1 MNCFNPALGPAF
13 VQWVAISIAAL
24 SSFYVPPAS
33 SKYSSPHWD
42 ISNNCDVLRD
52 LIWAGDRTELA
63 TEYLKS
69 SRPSDLVTPFQVLEI
84 VSSGLVDEIHWVESL
99 RRIRGAS
106 ERWEL
111 DVAEGEEWS
120 TEIVMKKGLGFFG
133 PGDRLGFRGS
143 SWFKIAFGIPYLF
156 YWYFGF
162 PHFNLIFIFS

>member
-13 VQWVAISIAAL
+13 VQWVAISIVAL

-42 ISNNCDVLRD
+42 ISNNRDVLRD

-84 VSSGLVDEIHWVESL
+84 VSSGLVENPLSGIITKDPGCFWALGTWCRWGRGME
-99 RRIRGAS
+99 RRDCN
-106 ERWEL
+106 E
-111 DVAEGEEWS
+111 
-120 TEIVMKKGLGFFG
+120 K
-133 PGDRLGFRGS
+133 RLGVLWAGWQTRVSRVVLVQNSFWNS
-143 SWFKIAFGIPYLF
+143 LSVL
-156 YWYFGF
+156 
-162 PHFNLIFIFS
+162 LIFRFPSL